1 MRSRRAFSAG
11 VALFLAASLVAAPS
25 ALAGSAASQERFS
38 NPGGNPYQRVVFVA
52 ASGEANRLAVTLTPA
67 ALELT
72 DPVGI
77 TPLSGCDRPSP
88 GDLTAVA
95 CLAGSSLGT
104 TSFEAMLGDGDD
116 VFAADLPAVAH
127 GGSGAD
133 SLRLNGVLHGVGGA
147 LFGDSGDDSLS
158 SQSGQDTLDGGPG
171 RDSLSGGV
179 DQDTLAG
186 GSGDDLL
193 RGEQGNDVLRA
204 GPGRDLVDGGR
215 GFDQLYGDGGENRLD
230 ARDGHTDDVRCRRGD
245 AAKLDRLDMLRGR
258 CAQQSRG
265 GAPRTVPV
273 GDLSSTPLA
282 FAVSSGDLG
291 DSLGTG
297 VGCPADRTLPCTG
310 SLVIRDSGLVFGQKR
325 FRQLMPG
332 GERQLTMHVG
342 SRAVNRAGSGDSRVT
357 LVVTTRDRA
366 RTLRVAATAG
376 VF

>member
-1 MRSRRAFSAG
+1 MRIRRACSAG

-77 TPLSGCDRPSP
+77 TPLSGCDRPFP

-95 CLAGSSLGT
+95 CRAGSSLGT

-133 SLRLNGVLHGVGGA
+133 DLRVDGV

-158 SQSGQDTLDGGPG
+158 SQSGQDALHGGPG
-171 RDSLSGGV
+171 RDRLSGGV

-186 GSGDDLL
+186 GAGDDLL
-193 RGEQGNDVLRA
+193 RGEQGDDVLRG

-215 GFDQLYGDGGENRLD
+215 GFDQLYGDGRDRLD
-230 ARDGHTDDVRCRRGD
+230 ASDGHTDDAHCRHGD
-245 AAKLDRLDMLRGR
+245 GAKLDRLDMLRGR
-258 CAQQSRG
+258 CAQLARG

-297 VGCPADRTLPCTG
+297 VGCPADRTRPCTG
-310 SLVIRDSGLVFGQKR
+310 SLVIRDAGRVFGRKR

-342 SRAVNRAGSGDSRVT
+342 RRAVNRAGSGDSRVT
-357 LVVTTRDRA
+357 LVVTTRDRGRA
-366 RTLRVAATAG
+366 LRVVETAG

>member
-1 MRSRRAFSAG
+1 VRSRRAFSAG

-88 GDLTAVA
+88 GDVTAVA
-95 CLAGSSLGT
+95 CRAGSTLGT

-116 VFAADLPAVAH
+116 VFATDLPAVAH

-133 SLRLNGVLHGVGGA
+133 SLRVDGVLPGVGGA

-158 SQSGQDTLDGGPG
+158 SQSGQDTLHGGPG
-171 RDSLSGGV
+171 RDRLSGGV

-193 RGEQGNDVLRA
+193 RGEQGDDVLRG

-215 GFDQLYGDGGENRLD
+215 GFDRLYGDGGDNRLD

-258 CAQQSRG
+258 CAQQARG

-282 FAVSSGDLG
+282 FVVSSGDLG

-297 VGCPADRTLPCTG
+297 VGCPADRTRPCTG
-310 SLVIRDSGLVFGQKR
+310 SLVIRDGGLVFGRKR

-342 SRAVNRAGSGDSRVT
+342 RRAVDRAGSGDSRVT
-357 LVVTTRDRA
+357 LVVTTRERG
-366 RTLRVAATAG
+366 RTLRIVATAG